1 MLTQKQ
7 GEPVELKAADLE
19 SLAGVFHGRI
29 ILPGDPAY
37 DQGRLVWNGMIDRY
51 PAVILQP
58 SQAADVVAAV
68 NFARTQGLL
77 LAVRGGGHNVA
88 GLGTIDRGVVIDLAL
103 MNQVEVDPKARRVK
117 VGGGATLG
125 ELDRAA
131 QAHGLVVPAGV
142 VSDTGVAGLTL
153 SGGFGW
159 LSSKFGLTCDNLV
172 GAEVVTANGRVVYAS
187 EQENADL
194 LWGLRGGGGN
204 FGIVTRFEF
213 QAYPFGP
220 EVMLAFVFHDGE
232 NMFEAVKFYRDF
244 MERSPDEVSGI
255 AFAGI
260 FPPGAEIFPE
270 HVHGRHFIAFGAMY
284 AGPADDG
291 ERVLA
296 PLREFA
302 PPLVDFSGR
311 MPYLQAQTMFDEDY
325 PKYEMRYY
333 WKSLNLL
340 ELSDQVIQRYVEH
353 ARRQPS
359 PYSTTDLWPI
369 KGKARTRSPQAGA
382 FAGRHAAYLLN
393 PEANWIHP
401 EDDEANL
408 QWVRGFVADM
418 DEFSDG
424 SRYLNF
430 AGFLEE
436 GEAMV
441 QAAFGDRYQRLTQ
454 LKKKYDPDNFFRM
467 NQNIKPAE

>member
-7 GEPVELKAADLE
+7 PPSAELDAPALQA
-19 SLAGVFHGRI
+19 LAENFSGQI
-29 ILPGDPAY
+29 ILPDDPDY
-37 DQGRLVWNGMIDRY
+37 DLGRLVWNGMIDRY
-51 PAVILQP
+51 PAIILQP
-58 SQAADVVAAV
+58 AQTSDVAAAV
-68 NFARTQGLL
+68 NFAREQGLP

-88 GLGTIDRGVVIDLAL
+88 GLGSVDRGIVVDLAR
-103 MNQVEVDPKARRVK
+103 MNQVAVDPAARRVK
-117 VGGGATLG
+117 VGGGARLG
-125 ELDRAA
+125 EMDQAA
-131 QAHGLVVPAGV
+131 QAYGLVVPAGV

-172 GAEVVTANGRVVYAS
+172 GAEVVTADGRVVYAS

-213 QAYPFGP
+213 QAYPLGP
-220 EVMLAFVFHDGE
+220 EIMLAFVFHDGE
-232 NMFEAVKFYRDF
+232 NMFEAVKFFRDF
-244 MERSPDEVSGI
+244 MASAPDEVSGI
-255 AFAGI
+255 AFAGM
-260 FPPGAEIFPE
+260 FPPGAEAFPE
-270 HVHGRHFIAFGAMY
+270 HVHGKRFIAFGAMY
-284 AGPADDG
+284 AGSAEEG

-302 PPLVDFSGR
+302 PPLVDFSGQ

-340 ELSDQVIQRYVEH
+340 ELNDEVIARYVEH

-359 PYSTTDLWPI
+359 PYNTTDLWPI
-369 KGKARTRSPQAGA
+369 KGKARADSQQTGA

-393 PEANWIHP
+393 PEANWIEP
-401 EDDEANL
+401 EDDEANI
-408 QWVRGFVADM
+408 QWVREFVEEM
-418 DEFSDG
+418 GEFSDG

-436 GEAMV
+436 GREE
-441 QAAFGDRYQRLTQ
+441 RL
-454 LKKKYDPDNFFRM
+454 
-467 NQNIKPAE
+467 IKNLPLVVL